1 MDAIITSDFKRA
13 MAQGNVNRYA
23 EAYLGARLLE
33 VQNQLVVANE
43 QMYRV
48 LQGRAQE
55 LQELIKIITQV
66 RE

>member
-1 MDAIITSDFKRA
+1 MDAITTSDFKRA

-23 EAYLGARLLE
+23 EAYLGARLAE

-43 QMYRV
+43 QMYRQ

-55 LQELIKIITQV
+55 LQDLLKIIAQV